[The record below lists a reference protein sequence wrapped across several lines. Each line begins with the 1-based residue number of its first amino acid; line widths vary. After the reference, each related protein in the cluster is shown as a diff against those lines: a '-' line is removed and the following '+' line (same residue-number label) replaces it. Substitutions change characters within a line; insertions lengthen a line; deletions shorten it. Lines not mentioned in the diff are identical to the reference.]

1 MRDFKS
7 LTLMLIAILVACLMG
22 CNPSTPIV
30 IVVTA
35 TPMPLP
41 SNTPD
46 VIGTGVAQQQA
57 IAATLTAA
65 APKPT
70 LVIVPSLA
78 PTLAPP
84 PILAPPPPTLVP
96 TGVPTATR
104 IPPTAVP
111 TPQSRLRNFQCGDDN
126 FQGNRRVRC
135 VVEYSYNGEWGTD
148 KIYISATGWNN
159 TPAQILE
166 IYSDKQ
172 PITSGEGVVVLIIE
186 LHERGIYWT
195 TQNQF
200 CMFAEGSTPRVICQF
215 YPYPKKWTM

>member
-1 MRDFKS
+1 MSKFMW
-7 LTLMLIAILVACLMG
+7 LAITIIVSVMVTSLVA

-35 TPMPLP
+35 TPPP
-41 SNTPD
+41 SLTPD
-46 VIGTGVAQQQA
+46 VIGTDVARQRA
-57 IAATLTAA
+57 VAATLTAE

-70 LVIVPSLA
+70 LVNTPL
-78 PTLAPP
+78 PTATLP
-84 PILAPPPPTLVP
+84 PPPPTLAPTLVP
-96 TGVPTATR
+96 TLVPTATP
-104 IPPTAVP
+104 IPPTPMP
-111 TPQSRLRNFQCGDDN
+111 TPQSRLFNFQCGDDS

-135 VVEYSYNGEWGTD
+135 VVEYSYNGEWGAD

-172 PITSGEGVVVLIIE
+172 AITPGDGIVVLIIE
-186 LHERGIYWT
+186 LHEKGIYWT

-200 CMFAEGSTPRVICQF
+200 CMFAEGTAPRVICQF
-215 YPYPKKWTM
+215 YPYPKKWAM